1 MTNIKCYHC
10 KKIHT
15 TVAEVK
21 ACSLNGN
28 TKISEVFAAKVEIG
42 TIVETVVPATVKTVS
57 VPAHRTS
64 AAYLA
69 LKKIQAPNAGDQ
81 FLADIAKLQQVAD
94 ANPGISIADGIAKA
108 ASVEIKKGQDLELG
122 MYQVTDV
129 NGIQSIYKVK
139 FNKAGTFKYAEKL
152 IITDGK
158 WSKSGKP
165 SGKFMY
171 AGSMMNKLT
180 SENKMTEEQAKAFHD
195 ATKAKYGVDYGFC
208 CVCGKLLTVKKSIDA
223 GIGPVCQT
231 KF

>member
-1 MTNIKCYHC
+1 MASILCYHC
-10 KKIHT
+10 HSKHQS
-15 TVAEVK
+15 VADVK
-21 ACSLNGN
+21 VCAAAMNDLVGTS
-28 TKISEVFAAKVEIG
+28 FAAKVETG
-42 TIVETVVPATVKTVS
+42 KIVETVK

-69 LKKIQAPNAGDQ
+69 LKAKQTPAIAPAVEMVTVPAPVKTID
-81 FLADIAKLQQVAD
+81 QQVAEHD
-94 ANPGISIADGIAKA
+94 AALA
-108 ASVEIKKGQDLELG
+108 VIKKGQDLEPG

-129 NGIQSIYKVK
+129 NGVQMIYKVK
-139 FNKAGTFKYAEKL
+139 WNKTNTYKYAERL
-152 IITDGK
+152 VITDGK

-171 AGSMMNKLT
+171 AGSMMSKLT

-223 GIGPVCQT
+223 GIGPVCVT

>member
-1 MTNIKCYHC
+1 MITCYYC
-10 KKIHT
+10 KGKHEL
-15 TVAEVK
+15 VSQVK
-21 ACSLNGN
+21 DCAG
-28 TKISEVFAAKVEIG
+28 IPAAFAAKVETG
-42 TIVETVVPATVKTVS
+42 KIVETVIPATVKTVS

-69 LKKIQAPNAGDQ
+69 LKKIQNPAAVTVTIPVPVKTID
-81 FLADIAKLQQVAD
+81 QQVAEHD
-94 ANPGISIADGIAKA
+94 AALA
-108 ASVEIKKGQDLELG
+108 VIKTGQDLDLG

-171 AGSMMNKLT
+171 AGSMMSKLT
-180 SENKMTEEQAKAFHD
+180 SANKMTEEQAKAFHD

-223 GIGPVCQT
+223 GIGPVCVT